1 VASKPRGEVY
11 SVLEIK
17 TKAVK
22 EQVTMK
28 KCPFCAE
35 EIQDDAVKC
44 KHCGEWLDKDS
55 FSQAVEVN
63 PSETQPQLEGVSAEL
78 DEEIKKKKEAGL
90 KQCPTCGKW
99 DVYRAVIEDGGQGDW
114 CPNCKKSITMVKSV
128 SPKIEKAIS
137 PGFSIT
143 AIVLVIAS
151 LVTPQF
157 IAPIFLIV
165 AIITGFIGFSRKEWG
180 GAPPLIAAIL
190 SIFLFV
196 GVIYNLYTI
205 QQKVSESLGKI
216 TKMDNPFGENDSSY
230 TLYLDITDVKAE
242 RSYGHLTV
250 KGSVKNNGSK
260 KVTQV
265 VIKVKIMDKNNDVVN
280 TTKAHVFGEI
290 EPSESKTFQSMTP
303 WHRSAK
309 TYSLSIEEVRVKQ

>member
-1 VASKPRGEVY
+1 
-11 SVLEIK
+11 
-17 TKAVK
+17 
-22 EQVTMK
+22 MK
-28 KCPFCAE
+28 KCPYCAE
-35 EIQDDAVKC
+35 EIQDEATICRFCRLKIST
-44 KHCGEWLDKDS
+44 GEPIDTSSHSEPLETLPQTEG
-55 FSQAVEVN
+55 FSPAF
-63 PSETQPQLEGVSAEL
+63 
-78 DEEIKKKKEAGL
+78 DEEIKKKIEAGL

-99 DVYRAVIEDGGQGDW
+99 DVYRAVVEDGGQGDW
-114 CPNCKKSITMVKSV
+114 CPNCKKSIPLAKSV
-128 SPKIEKAIS
+128 SSDKEKVIS

-143 AIVLVIAS
+143 AIVLFLAS

-157 IAPIFLIV
+157 IAPLLLVV
-165 AIITGFIGFSRKEWG
+165 AIITGFIGFYRKEWG

-190 SIFLFV
+190 SILLFA

-216 TKMDNPFGENDSSY
+216 GKMENPFGEIDSSY
-230 TLYLDITDVKAE
+230 AVYLDITDVKAE

-265 VIKVKIMDKNNDVVN
+265 IIKVKIMDKNHDVVN

-290 EPSESKTFQSMTP
+290 EPSESKTFQSMTTWP
-303 WHRSAK
+303 NSAK

>member
-1 VASKPRGEVY
+1 
-11 SVLEIK
+11 
-17 TKAVK
+17 
-22 EQVTMK
+22 MK

-35 EIQDDAVKC
+35 EIQDDAIKC
-44 KHCGEWLDKDS
+44 KHCGEWLDKDVKDS
-55 FSQAVEVN
+55 FPPVVELK
-63 PSETQPQLEGVSAEL
+63 PPETEPQLEGVLPEL

-90 KQCPTCGKW
+90 KQCPACGKW

-114 CPNCKKSITMVKSV
+114 CPHCKKSITLVKIV
-128 SPKIEKAIS
+128 SSEIEKAIS

-151 LVTPQF
+151 LVTPQL
-157 IAPIFLIV
+157 IAPIFLII

-180 GAPPLIAAIL
+180 GVPPLIAAIL

-205 QQKVSESLGKI
+205 QQKVSESIDKIGKI
-216 TKMDNPFGENDSSY
+216 ENPFGENDISY
-230 TLYLDITDVKAE
+230 ASYLNLTDIKAE
-242 RSYGHLTV
+242 RSYGHFTV
-250 KGSVKNNGSK
+250 KGSVKNNGSR

-265 VIKVKIMDKNNDVVN
+265 IIKVKIMDKKDDVVN
-280 TTKAHVFGEI
+280 TTKAHVFGDI
-290 EPSESKTFQSMTP
+290 EPGESKSFNSMAEWPKT
-303 WHRSAK
+303 AK